1 MISPRYPSGEEIH
14 AGDRIVLQGEPARIL
29 FVKQINDFAADVIP
43 SDWDF
48 MSADTIGVEF
58 EGGRFMGY
66 DSFCHHD
73 GITLLS
79 RAGAE

>member
-1 MISPRYPSGEEIH
+1 MTSPRYPSGEEIH
-14 AGDRIVLQGEPARIL
+14 ARDRIVLQGEQARIL
-29 FVKQINDFAADVIP
+29 FVKQINGFAADVSP

-48 MSADTIGVEF
+48 MPEDTIAVEF
-58 EGGRFMGY
+58 EGGGFMSY

-79 RAGAE
+79 RAGVA